1 MKALII
7 ACLAAVALA
16 AGFHSVE
23 NKSTA
28 VVHSND
34 ISPVYHASKALII
47 RADEDPDVIYHKA
60 TCKGQKLLSATTS
73 PRNVAANYIQ
83 PIDSPWIGPLV
94 QSLATWGYSIE
105 TDDGTPQW
113 RANHF
118 DECELATSH
127 RLRPMCDALGIDT
140 RSSYQGGANQ
150 CYYIYHKNG
159 PAVLRDAWGRLPP
172 VNQQYYNANGYQYRV
187 SGSRY

>member
-105 TDDGTPQW
+105 TDSGPCVTRLESIREAVTKVEQTS
-113 RANHF
+113 
-118 DECELATSH
+118 ATTST
-127 RLRPMCDALGIDT
+127 T
-140 RSSYQGGANQ
+140 RMAQRYCAMRGAGCLQ
-150 CYYIYHKNG
+150 
-159 PAVLRDAWGRLPP
+159 
-172 VNQQYYNANGYQYRV
+172 
-187 SGSRY
+187 